1 MLELSQLVK
10 TVPGGRRVLDGVSF
24 EVRPGEFVGILG
36 PSGAGKSLTIRSI
49 VGMTEL
55 DSGEVVFSGEA
66 GRVYRT
72 THVKGRELR
81 KARRQIGV
89 IFQGL
94 HLVKALT
101 VLENVMIGRLGYI
114 HPLRSW
120 LYGFKDAEA
129 QDALQALAQ
138 VQMADF
144 ADRKVANLSGGEMQR
159 VAIARA
165 IHQRP
170 RLYLADEPIA
180 SLDPRNAEGILKLL
194 RPLAQNSPVVGTFHQ
209 PEMTRR
215 YCTRVIGIRAG
226 RVVYDGSPN
235 LSRSQLVEIYGAE
248 LDSLE
253 NLAEVQTA

>member
-1 MLELSQLVK
+1 MLEVRQLVK
-10 TVPGGRRVLDGVSF
+10 TVSGGRRVLDGVSF
-24 EVRPGEFVGILG
+24 TVVPGEFVGILG

-49 VGMTEL
+49 IGMTPL
-55 DSGEVVFSGEA
+55 DSGEVVFRGQD
-66 GRVYRT
+66 GNPCRT
-72 THVKGRELR
+72 THVSGKQLR
-81 KARRQIGV
+81 RARRQIGV

-94 HLVKALT
+94 HLVKPLT

-114 HPLRSW
+114 DPLRSW

-129 QDALQALAQ
+129 QSALQALGQ
-138 VQMADF
+138 VQMSDF
-144 ADRKVANLSGGEMQR
+144 ADRKAANLSGGEMQR

-180 SLDPRNAEGILKLL
+180 SLDPRNAEGILKVLRLL
-194 RPLAQNSPVVGTFHQ
+194 AKDTPVVGTFHQ

-226 RVVYDGSPN
+226 QVVYDGSPN

-253 NLAEVQTA
+253 NLAEAQNA